1 MSGGEDLYQQAIK
14 DWAQADHGHG
24 RLDPAD
30 AAARADNPLCGDRV
44 QLTVR
49 LDAERIAALAQ
60 ETRGCLLCRAAAS
73 LLALRAPGMD
83 AAAAA
88 AATTALEALLTD
100 GSEPPPAWQELGM
113 FAPARTYRSRHK
125 CVLLPF
131 RALRQALEGV
141 SQREQ

>member
-1 MSGGEDLYQQAIK
+1 MSGGEELYQQAIK

-30 AAARADNPLCGDRV
+30 AAACADSPLCGDRV
-44 QLTVR
+44 RLTLR
-49 LDAERIAALAQ
+49 LDSGRVAALAQ

-73 LLALRAPGMD
+73 LLGRRASGMD

-88 AATTALEALLTD
+88 SATAALEALLAEGRD
-100 GSEPPPAWQELGM
+100 APPAWPELAM
-113 FAPARTYRSRHK
+113 FAPARSFRSRHK

-141 SQREQ
+141 SHREQ